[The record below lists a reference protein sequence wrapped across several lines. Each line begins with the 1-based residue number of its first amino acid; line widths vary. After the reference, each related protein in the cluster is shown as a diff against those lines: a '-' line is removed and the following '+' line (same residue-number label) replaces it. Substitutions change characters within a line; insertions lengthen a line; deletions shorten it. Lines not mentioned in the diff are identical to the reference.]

1 MSTALVTTTINV
13 PHNIEGYLENF
24 ATHGHRDVHTIVIGD
39 RKTPPEA
46 GTYLADLE
54 QSSGYRIDYWDVGKQ
69 ESWLV
74 DLPELAEALPWNSV
88 QRRNLGY
95 LIAAMEGAERII
107 SIDDDNFVTED
118 DYLGFHS
125 IVGQSVELPA
135 VSTPGGWFNSA
146 SLLATEPDKPL
157 YHRGY
162 PVNKREIDQTPSY
175 ADASGRVVVN
185 AGLWLEVPD
194 ADAMSHVDCPVRVTG
209 FKPGAPERLLV
220 AHGTDTVFNSQNTTL
235 HRDLLPVIYL
245 PVMGER
251 AGDLVVSRYDDIW
264 MSYFVKKLA
273 DHLGDYVC
281 VGRPFARQDRND
293 HDLLQDMLVEI
304 PAQRMTI
311 RLIESLAAIDLAGG
325 DYSICYDELIEGL
338 RERLGADGYTSGE
351 ASFLRRM
358 IDRMEVWSA
367 TCRKVAGAAA
377 PSVSQMS

>member
-1 MSTALVTTTINV
+1 MKTALVTTTINV
-13 PHNIEGYLENF
+13 PHNIEGYLDNF
-24 ATHGHRDVHTIVIGD
+24 ATHGHSDVLTVVIGD
-39 RKTPPEA
+39 RKTPAEV
-46 GTYLADLE
+46 GSYLADLE
-54 QSSGYRIDYWDVGKQ
+54 QERGYRIDYWDVGRQ

-74 DLPELAEALPWNSV
+74 DLPELAESLPWNSV

-95 LIAAMEGAERII
+95 LIGAMEGAERII

-118 DYLGFHS
+118 DYLGFHHV
-125 IVGQSVELPA
+125 VGERVSLPA

-146 SLLATEPDKPL
+146 SLLATEPAKPL

-162 PVNKREIDQTPSY
+162 PVNKREADHTPSY
-175 ADASGRVVVN
+175 HEVEGRVVVN

-209 FKPGAPERLLV
+209 FQEGAPERLLV
-220 AHGTDTVFNSQNTTL
+220 AHGTDTVFNSQNTTM
-235 HRDLLPVIYL
+235 HRDLLPAIYL

-304 PAQRMTI
+304 PAQRITI
-311 RLIESLAAIDLAGG
+311 TLIESLAAIDLSGE
-325 DYSICYDELIEGL
+325 DYATCYDELIAGL
-338 RERLGADGYTSGE
+338 RERVAIDGYSSGE

-358 IDRMEVWSA
+358 LDRMDVWSR
-367 TCRKVAGAAA
+367 TCRKVSGAAA
-377 PSVSQMS
+377 PSVSHAS